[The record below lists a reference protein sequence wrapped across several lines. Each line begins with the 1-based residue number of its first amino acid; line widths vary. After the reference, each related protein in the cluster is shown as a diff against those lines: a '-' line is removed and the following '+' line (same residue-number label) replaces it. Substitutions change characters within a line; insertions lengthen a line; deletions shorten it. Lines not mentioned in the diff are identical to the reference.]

1 MNKLKLVLDE
11 LEVQSF
17 STARG
22 APAKGTVYGRVT
34 EDMTCNQFTCD
45 YYNQTACRAC
55 EQQTYTCVSD
65 CDAEGTQ
72 IDTCANTCNPC
83 NPSFNEAFTCGWP
96 SPSCNWTV
104 CATCY
109 YTC

>member
-22 APAKGTVYGRVT
+22 APARGTVHGRIT
-34 EDMTCNQFTCD
+34 EDITCDQFTCD
-45 YYNQTACRAC
+45 YHNQTSCSPC

-65 CDAEGTQ
+65 CGAGGTQ

-83 NPSFNEAFTCGWP
+83 YPSHNEVNTCEYP
-96 SPSCNWTV
+96 FHSCNWDV
-104 CATCY
+104 CFG
-109 YTC
+109 